1 MSKKL
6 VIIYTE
12 DDWEIDTPLESSPET
27 KASFED
33 FYDFAN
39 TKGIDVFRSNID
51 WYNPV
56 SGSFLKAWTY
66 RDEQWMKIS
75 ESVQPDAVFDK
86 LPGRLSYPLFDLK
99 MSMPFPV
106 VNSPMFR
113 AALDNKLS
121 QYLAFR
127 EHMPTTSLA
136 KNIREAEDA
145 AKSLSGDTVVLK
157 QPYGSGGKQVEICG
171 KNEIK
176 ETKLAFPVLVQQFI
190 PTAGVPGISETGEIA
205 DLRIVY
211 IGGKPLYA
219 LSRKAE
225 AGSLFTNFHR
235 GASVIAVPLD
245 TIPEN
250 CRQMADTIVRDL
262 SVFRGENFSLDFMF
276 TPEGEPIFIE
286 MNTTPGFDLLR
297 IVGDRDIKK
306 RYFNMLLDSFFVDPE
321 IRHTAYRAESESK
334 K

>member
-1 MSKKL
+1 MRKNL
-6 VIIYTE
+6 VTIYTE
-12 DDWEIDTPLESSPET
+12 DDWEVDTPLESSPET

-33 FYDFAN
+33 FYTYAN
-39 TKGIDVFRSNID
+39 SIGVDVFRANIE
-51 WYNPV
+51 WYDPH
-56 SGSFLKAWTY
+56 SQSFLKAWTY

-75 ESVQPDAVFDK
+75 ESVKPDAVFDK

-127 EHMPTTSLA
+127 NHMPTTYLA
-136 KNIREAEDA
+136 KNIQEAEDA

-157 QPYGSGGKQVEICG
+157 QPYGSGGKQVEICE
-171 KNEIK
+171 KSEIK
-176 ETKLAFPVLVQQFI
+176 NTSLTFPIIVQQFV
-190 PTAGVPGISETGEIA
+190 PTAGVPGISDQGEVA

-211 IGGKPLYA
+211 IGEAPMYA

-225 AGSLFTNFHR
+225 EGSLFTNFHR
-235 GASVIAVPLD
+235 GASAIAVPWEA
-245 TIPEN
+245 IPEN
-250 CRQMADTIVRDL
+250 CRQMASAIVRDL
-262 SVFRGENFSLDFMF
+262 SVFRGENISLDFMF
-276 TPEGEPIFIE
+276 TTEGAPIFIE

-297 IVGDRDIKK
+297 IVGDRDMKE
-306 RYFNMLLDSFFVDPE
+306 RYFNTLLNSFFVGPE
-321 IRHTAYRAESESK
+321 IGHTTYRAESESK